1 MYKLFIPLTTP
12 ISNPIPNMQIS
23 VYEQQSDEYSLHL
36 DDAVTWLH
44 DVTLQLKEQSQM
56 SENLANLNT
65 QVESHK
71 VAI

>member
-1 MYKLFIPLTTP
+1 
-12 ISNPIPNMQIS
+12 MQIS